1 MSDRFRDTVLDIRNL
16 SVEFPTET
24 DLVKAV
30 SGLTFQLER
39 GQTIGIVGESGSG
52 KSVTS
57 QAVMGLIPSPG
68 RVTSGEIWL
77 KTSATTE
84 PINLLAIPEKQ
95 LRRYRGGEMAVI
107 FQEPMSALN
116 PVYTIGY
123 QIVEAIRQH
132 QTVTVAEAQQ
142 QAIERLQEVKLVAD
156 ETTLRD
162 QVSQE
167 LEAQDGVTSK
177 RDILKRVAQIKQD
190 WLDRY
195 PHQLSG
201 GQLQRVTI
209 AMAIASNPTLLIADE
224 PTTALDVTVQATI
237 LALLR
242 ELRDRHQMSMMFVSH
257 DLGVIAE
264 VADVVAVMY
273 RGELVEVGTVDRIFS
288 APQHPYT
295 KGLIAC
301 RPQLDRRMRCLPTV
315 ADFMEVVTNAA
326 GESEIVE
333 RTPDVSVFGAA
344 LDEPI
349 VVSADVTSNGRSR
362 SDLARIRSI
371 LEEGND
377 PEAIIQSEASNHA
390 EEITDPEVSNIS
402 EAIDA
407 QIEDQAEDN
416 STTVDPGSEVENSA
430 VESSEAENSEAES
443 SETEEPIEPIAAETE
458 NPSPDW
464 PSAEQPVTDQ
474 AAIERLSA
482 IASQPL
488 DTDDD
493 RFNLDNFDL
502 DTPADRLDTGILK
515 LNSGFAAPVE
525 SEEIGEIDE
534 PKPSNTPLT
543 DLEVARRLAYLQ
555 RQPPLL
561 EVEHLKVGFPQ
572 RGLFGRARRYTMA
585 VNDVSFQVFPGE
597 TLGLVGESGC
607 GKSTLARTL
616 MRLIDPL
623 AGKIR
628 FEDRDILALKPQALR
643 FLRRDMQ
650 TIFQDPGN
658 ALNPRMSV
666 GAAILEPMQIHNFG
680 ASKKERLDRVK
691 YLLDRVDLDI
701 SAINRYPHEFSGGQ
715 RQRICIARALALEPK
730 FVICDESVSALD
742 VSVQAQVLNLL
753 KELQE
758 EFGLTYIFISHDL
771 SVVKF
776 MSDRIMVMNQGQIE
790 EIGPADRV
798 YRHPERDYTRKL
810 IASIPRGH
818 ISDRAAS

>member
-474 AAIERLSA
+474 VAIERLSA